1 MTARHRLAPLALVL
15 LLVAPGAA
23 RADRSVTLDEA
34 YALALRNNPSMAMLR
49 ERVVQA
55 EAAHYKAWSAL
66 KPNATFQGT
75 FTHYDQ
81 QILLDFTQMFSALG
95 IPVPAGTEPTVL
107 QKQNQFGLVGVAN
120 LPLFRGP
127 AYPRLDMAKKGV
139 EVAKLRELR
148 SRQDFLL
155 RVAQAYYG
163 VVSRKEVV
171 TALENKLEVDRK
183 NLAAARSRHEVGQSP
198 RSEVL
203 RADLVVTQDEQNLLT
218 QRNALDAA
226 RRQLAILLVVPG
238 AVDATRPAEPE
249 DPTLSDEEMV
259 ASALGRRADLK
270 AADLALVIAKQSRKA
285 AWWSFLPSLDAAF
298 LWRWSEAAGFA
309 GEKSSWNL
317 TFTLTVPIYDGGL
330 RYADLR
336 DSASRIVEAR
346 AQKAALDLEVRAE
359 IVRLRADLQSATAGL
374 TAARKAVALA
384 RTTAGDLEASF
395 EVGAATQLDVLDG
408 NQRLLDAE
416 LQLTT
421 TLYTRDLARLA
432 LAHAQ
437 GRFDPSRGVR

>member
-1 MTARHRLAPLALVL
+1 MTAWARLATLTVVVL
-15 LLVAPGAA
+15 LAPRAA
-23 RADRSVTLDEA
+23 AADQSVTLDEA
-34 YALALRNNPSMAMLR
+34 YRLAVRNNPTMAVLR
-49 ERVVQA
+49 ERVAQA
-55 EAAHYKAWSAL
+55 EAARYRAWSAV

-81 QILLDFTQMFSALG
+81 EIVVDFSMLMPGS
-95 IPVPAGTEPTVL
+95 PPMVL
-107 QKQNQFGLVGVAN
+107 QKQDQFGMVGVAN
-120 LPLFRGP
+120 VPLFRGP
-127 AYPRLDMAKKGV
+127 AYPRIDMARKGV
-139 EVAKLRELR
+139 EVARLREVR

-155 RVAQAYYG
+155 RIAQAYYL

-171 TALENKLEVDRK
+171 TALENKLAVDQK
-183 NLAAARSRHEVGQSP
+183 NLAAARSRHEVGQSA

-226 RRQLAILLVVPG
+226 RRQLAILLVLPG
-238 AVDATRPAEPE
+238 AVDAARPTEPG
-249 DPTLSDEEMV
+249 DPTRSDDEMV
-259 ASALGRRADLK
+259 AIALGRRADLK
-270 AADLALVIAKQSRKA
+270 AADLSLAIAKQGKRA
-285 AWWSFLPSLDAAF
+285 AWWSFLPSLDAQF
-298 LWRWSEAAGFA
+298 LWRWSEAVGFA
-309 GEKSSWNL
+309 GERNTWNL
-317 TFTLTVPIYDGGL
+317 TFTLTVPIYDAGL

-336 DSASRIVEAR
+336 EATSRILEAR
-346 AQKAALDLEVRAE
+346 AQKDALDLEVRAE

-374 TAARKAVALA
+374 VSARKAVALA
-384 RTTAGDLEASF
+384 RTTAGDMEASF
-395 EVGAATQLDVLDG
+395 EVGAVTQLDVLDA

-437 GRFDPSRGVR
+437 GQFDPIRGAR